1 MQFVIMTLAGDGG
14 VGGGGL
20 SNDVSEFREVIK
32 FYELPF
38 ISEFISWSKYSS
50 PVQMNS

>member
-1 MQFVIMTLAGDGG
+1 MQFVIMTLAGDEGRE
-14 VGGGGL
+14 GGGL

-32 FYELPF
+32 FFELPF
-38 ISEFISWSKYSS
+38 TSEFISWAKYSS